1 MRASGDVRLW
11 IADPPALPKCSE
23 TRYRERHKTKRKPQQ
38 KQAMNTMKL
47 TLGQAAKHAGRA
59 KGTLSKALNNG
70 GISAEKDDKGR
81 WQIEPSELQRWMD
94 SNPLPNTTENQFET
108 PLETPQNPNG
118 NSALATEV
126 NMLRE
131 QMAKLD
137 TMHERERQT
146 LVDQIEDLK
155 TEAERR
161 SREHMQALAVLT
173 DQREKVEEPRKK
185 FLGIF

>member
-1 MRASGDVRLW
+1 
-11 IADPPALPKCSE
+11 
-23 TRYRERHKTKRKPQQ
+23 
-38 KQAMNTMKL
+38 MKL

-59 KGTLSKALNNG
+59 KGTLSKALTNG
-70 GISAEKDDKGR
+70 QISAEKDDKGR
-81 WQIEPSELQRWMD
+81 WQIEPSELQRWMEA
-94 SNPLPNTTENQFET
+94 NPLPNTTENQYTTPMET
-108 PLETPQNPNG
+108 PENPSG

-173 DQREKVEEPRKK
+173 DQREKAAEPSKRG
-185 FLGIF
+185 LWARLVG